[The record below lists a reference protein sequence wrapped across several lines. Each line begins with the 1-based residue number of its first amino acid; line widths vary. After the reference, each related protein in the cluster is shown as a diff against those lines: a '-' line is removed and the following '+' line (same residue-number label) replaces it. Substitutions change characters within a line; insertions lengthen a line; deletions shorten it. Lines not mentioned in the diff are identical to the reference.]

1 MAKESKSGIF
11 GWIILGLLVAAIA
24 IGALIYMGWFDE
36 KTHVDT
42 PAGDNVME
50 QYEITE
56 QNADAPGEADWQ
68 NADHESLQ
76 QIITEPNAE
85 TETPVSTETGAE

>member
-24 IGALIYMGWFDE
+24 VGALIYMGWFDE

-56 QNADAPGEADWQ
+56 QNADQPGEADWQ
-68 NADHESLQ
+68 NADHQSLRE
-76 QIITEPNAE
+76 IITEPNSE
-85 TETPVSTETGAE
+85 TETPVSAETQAE

>member
-24 IGALIYMGWFDE
+24 VGALIYMGWFDE

-56 QNADAPGEADWQ
+56 QNADQPGEADWQ
-68 NADHESLQ
+68 NADHQSLRE
-76 QIITEPNAE
+76 IITEPNSE
-85 TETPVSTETGAE
+85 TETPVSAETPAE